1 MTNSLDTKDLEIVR
15 LPSEDARLSY
25 SDIGKAVGLSRTA
38 VKTRVTALEK
48 AGVIKGY
55 KAVVNPF
62 ASSTMVQFVVN
73 IETKPEH
80 FEAAKAWF
88 AEAEQTK
95 TLIQTSGRCHLIA
108 VCLAEDVSS
117 MREYLNRIYKTL
129 PGIVSINANA
139 VLEVIKGGIIS
150 E

>member
-15 LPSEDARLSY
+15 LLSEDARLSY

>member
-1 MTNSLDTKDLEIVR
+1 MTNNLDPKDNEIVR
-15 LPSEDARLSY
+15 LLCEDARLTY
-25 SDIGKAVGLSRTA
+25 SDIGKRIGLSRTA

-55 KAVVNPF
+55 RALVNPF

-80 FEAAKAWF
+80 FDEAKAWF
-88 AEAEQTK
+88 AEADQTK
-95 TLIQTSGRCHLIA
+95 TLIQTSGRCHLVA

-117 MREYLNRIYKTL
+117 MRDYLNRIYKTI
-129 PGIVSINANA
+129 PGIITINANA
-139 VLEVIKGGIIS
+139 VLEVIKGGIIT

>member
-1 MTNSLDTKDLEIVR
+1 MMINLDAKDSEIVR
-15 LPSEDARLSY
+15 LLSEDARLTY
-25 SDIGKAVGLSRTA
+25 SDIGKVVGLSRTA

-48 AGVIKGY
+48 AGIIKGY
-55 KAVVNPF
+55 KAIVNPF
-62 ASSTMVQFVVN
+62 ASATMVQFVVN

-80 FEAAKAWF
+80 FEATKAWF
-88 AEAEQTK
+88 AEAAQTK
-95 TLIQTSGRCHLIA
+95 TLIQTSGRCHLVA
-108 VCLAEDVSS
+108 VCLAEDFAD
-117 MREYLNRIYKTL
+117 MREYLNGIYKTL

>member
-1 MTNSLDTKDLEIVR
+1 MMNNLDAKDNEIVR
-15 LPSEDARLSY
+15 LLSEDARLTY
-25 SDIGKAVGLSRTA
+25 SDIGKVVGLSRTA
-38 VKTRVTALEK
+38 VKTRVAALEK
-48 AGVIKGY
+48 AGIIKGY
-55 KAVVNPF
+55 KAIVNPF
-62 ASSTMVQFVVN
+62 ASTTMVQFVVN

-95 TLIQTSGRCHLIA
+95 TLIQTSGRCHLVA
-108 VCLAEDVSS
+108 VCLAEDVTA
-117 MREYLNRIYKTL
+117 MREYLNGIYKTL